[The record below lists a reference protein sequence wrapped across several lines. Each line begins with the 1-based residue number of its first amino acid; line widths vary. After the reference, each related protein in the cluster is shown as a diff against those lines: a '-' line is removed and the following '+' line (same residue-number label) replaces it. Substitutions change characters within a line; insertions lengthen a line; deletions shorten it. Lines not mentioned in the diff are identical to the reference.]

1 MAQAKATT
9 NATTTTFQPSP
20 ACTPSQQQT
29 QTQPQP
35 KQQRNNKDKLA
46 SGAAGAASG
55 IISSVLCAPLDL
67 VKTRLQVQGSLA
79 AAAGNSAEM
88 TTAQMFADII
98 KHDGYMGCFRG
109 LTPTLSCVP
118 VFWGIYFPLYEY
130 SKRTIMNQIYYEKP
144 KQKEPVLVH
153 VASAICAGMV
163 ADVLCNPMFLVRT
176 RMQTESMHQFL
187 ERRHEHNVSA
197 RNHAH
202 ARLTMRQT
210 IMTLYQEGN
219 RSIWIYWRGL
229 TASLLGLS
237 HVAIQFPV
245 YEYLKSEARHRNPN
259 HKEQPLD
266 LLLASG
272 CSKVTACF
280 VTYPHEVVRSRMMDL
295 RGDVG
300 MSMLDTVRLVLRE
313 EGIKGL
319 YRGLNVSLI
328 RVVPN
333 CCLTFCSYELI
344 LRWFVSE

>member
-1 MAQAKATT
+1 M
-9 NATTTTFQPSP
+9 
-20 ACTPSQQQT
+20 
-29 QTQPQP
+29 
-35 KQQRNNKDKLA
+35 
-46 SGAAGAASG
+46 AGAASG
-55 IISSVLCAPLDL
+55 FISSVLCAPLDL
-67 VKTRLQVQGSLA
+67 VKTRLQVQGSLPA
-79 AAAGNSAEM
+79 VVAGNSAEM

-130 SKRTIMNQIYYEKP
+130 SKRQIMQFTYGSNNNMYAYSANEQNSNSNNNQP
-144 KQKEPVLVH
+144 KEPVFVH
-153 VASAICAGMV
+153 VGSAICAGTV
-163 ADVLCNPMFLVRT
+163 ADVLCNPMFLIRT
-176 RMQTESMHQFL
+176 RMQTETMHHFI
-187 ERRHEHNVSA
+187 
-197 RNHAH
+197 AH
-202 ARLTMRQT
+202 KSHVRLTMRQT
-210 IMTLYQEGN
+210 IATLYKEGGN
-219 RSIWIYWRGL
+219 SMFIYWRGL

-245 YEYLKSEARHRNPN
+245 YEFLKSEARNRNECN
-259 HKEQPLD
+259 NEKPLD
-266 LLLASG
+266 LLFASG

-300 MSMLDTVRLVLRE
+300 MSMVETVRLVLQE
-313 EGIKGL
+313 DGVKGL

-344 LRWFVSE
+344 LRWFNKRRGDDR